1 MLLIPIGLAVVV
13 VVPVAVRAKADF
25 SAWTPSTV
33 TAPNGAKNL
42 VGNTAWTAWFKNGN
56 QDLRRQ
62 AQPEITRC
70 TGPTSN
76 VWGASFDDGPAEGT
90 PVLLDYFDKKNLQAT
105 FWVIG
110 AHVAKR
116 PELLLRAYQSGHQ
129 IGIHTWTHPR
139 LREISDDEIIAELVY
154 SARAVYA
161 VIGVYP
167 KYFRPPYGNVD
178 DRVRNLAALVG
189 MTSVLW
195 SKDSQDWQN
204 THSAS
209 LNTVVPSNFRTWLSS
224 GSMLDISLQHDLEQ
238 DEGQVAVTAMN
249 MLLDAGRVIKPL
261 SECIGDDTPY
271 DNPILSRFFEAS
283 GLYTDRW
290 GTNDFEFDRNALSS
304 ATSTAI
310 ASISATSFNTATATA
325 TQTLVV
331 AADAVVKTET
341 KSSTGGSVVVTSWLI
356 MLLVLLF

>member
-1 MLLIPIGLAVVV
+1 MLLIGVLLAG
-13 VVPVAVRAKADF
+13 VPAAVLAKADF
-25 SAWTPSTV
+25 STWTPPTV
-33 TAPNGAKNL
+33 TTASGTKNL
-42 VGNTAWTAWFKNGN
+42 VGNSAWTAWFKNGN
-56 QDLRRQ
+56 QDLRRPT
-62 AQPEITRC
+62 QPEITRC

-90 PVLLDYFDKKNLQAT
+90 PVLLDFFDKKSLQAT

-110 AHVAKR
+110 LHVTKR
-116 PELLLRAYQSGHQ
+116 PELLVRAYQAGHQ
-129 IGIHTWTHPR
+129 IGIHSWTHPK

-189 MTSVLW
+189 MTSVIW
-195 SKDSQDWQN
+195 SKDSQDWQYTQSAAIN
-204 THSAS
+204 TI
-209 LNTVVPSNFRTWLSS
+209 VPSNFRTWLSS

-238 DEGQVAVTAMN
+238 DEGKVAVTAMN

-261 SECIGDDTPY
+261 SECIGDDAPY

-283 GLYTDRW
+283 GLYNDRW
-290 GTNDFEFDRNALSS
+290 GTNDFEFDRQASS
-304 ATSTAI
+304 STAST
-310 ASISATSFNTATATA
+310 ASAIISATSFNTSTAVA

-331 AADAVVKTET
+331 AADAIVKTET
-341 KSSTGGSVVVTSWLI
+341 KSSTGSGTVVTLSSL
-356 MLLVLLF
+356 LFLVLLF